1 MLGTRKMQNNSHH
14 KDTKDTKELSDQISN
29 QIVGAAIEVHR
40 LLGPGLLES
49 AYEEAL
55 CHELSLRHL
64 RLERQSPMPVL
75 YKGLQLSC
83 GYRVELLV
91 EDLVVVELK
100 AVDRIQSIF
109 EAQLLTYLKLSGL
122 WLGILLNINVPV
134 LRNGVRGIV
143 NG

>member
-1 MLGTRKMQNNSHH
+1 MQKNNHH
-14 KDTKDTKELSDQISN
+14 KDTKDTKEISNQISN

-40 LLGPGLLES
+40 VLGPRLLES

-55 CHELSLRHL
+55 CHELSLRQL
-64 RLERQSPMPVL
+64 QFERQKPMPVR

-83 GYRVELLV
+83 GYRLDLLV

-122 WLGILLNINVPV
+122 WLGILLNFNVPV
-134 LRNGVRGIV
+134 LRNGVRRVVSG
-143 NG
+143 